1 MAGASNNHL
10 VLVKAMFSVGTEDE
24 YYGES
29 TMSTEPSDYDLHVA
43 RLAEERELKRQ
54 VKAFGKES
62 MQNDPTLQF
71 GDGGGGLATEDVQRS
86 YIMRTPVLLG
96 RPPARHA
103 ACATNTQGATDVAYE
118 SNAGDSL
125 LHPALDND
133 IGAGAA
139 LAC

>member
-1 MAGASNNHL
+1 
-10 VLVKAMFSVGTEDE
+10 MFSVGTEDE

-29 TMSTEPSDYDLHVA
+29 AMSTEPSDYDLHVA

-86 YIMRTPVLLG
+86 YIMRMPGQPGVS
-96 RPPARHA
+96 REPKRRFDEREKEMRNYMAP
-103 ACATNTQGATDVAYE
+103 CTQD
-118 SNAGDSL
+118 
-125 LHPALDND
+125 
-133 IGAGAA
+133 
-139 LAC
+139 

>member
-1 MAGASNNHL
+1 
-10 VLVKAMFSVGTEDE
+10 MFSVGTEDE
-24 YYGES
+24 YYGDS

-86 YIMRTPVLLG
+86 YIMRMPG
-96 RPPARHA
+96 QKPPKKEVKDPLRSLMKQMGLKMGPDIMEE
-103 ACATNTQGATDVAYE
+103 TKTQDDAGGAKVVKLPPHED
-118 SNAGDSL
+118 L
-125 LHPALDND
+125 P
-133 IGAGAA
+133 
-139 LAC
+139 

>member
-1 MAGASNNHL
+1 
-10 VLVKAMFSVGTEDE
+10 MFSVGTEDE
-24 YYGES
+24 YYGEN

-86 YIMRTPVLLG
+86 YIMRIRPYARCHGRRALL
-96 RPPARHA
+96 A
-103 ACATNTQGATDVAYE
+103 
-118 SNAGDSL
+118 L
-125 LHPALDND
+125 L
-133 IGAGAA
+133 
-139 LAC
+139 